1 MSTLRTHARNET
13 KKGSTYPEYSAYHY
27 IRLKAI
33 KRVANSRFS
42 SFLIF
47 LKFPKESNKQR
58 SKVRLYRINIL

>member
-33 KRVANSRFS
+33 TRVANCAVDFPPFS
-42 SFLIF
+42 YF
-47 LKFPKESNKQR
+47 SNSQKN
-58 SKVRLYRINIL
+58 RINKDQKYVYIA